1 VSTHINIKRTPVISR
16 CNITV
21 PASKSESNR
30 ALIIQALAGKGIINN
45 LSTAR
50 DTITM
55 YKLLRS
61 DAHVLDVIDAG
72 TTMRFLT
79 AYLAVTGQE
88 RTITGTKRMC
98 ERPIGIL
105 VDALTQLGAR
115 IDFTEKEGYPPLQIR
130 GFKSSGID
138 KLQIRGDVSSQY
150 ISAIL
155 MISPMLEKGLTL
167 TLKGKIG
174 SRPYINMTLG
184 IMKHFGV
191 DTKFEKNIIYIP
203 RQTYHDATFNVDPD
217 WSGASYWYSVVALA
231 ENADILLNGFS
242 LPSFQ
247 GDSKIRDIM
256 SDLGVA
262 SEFNDNGLQ
271 LSKSNHKEK
280 VKIDFS
286 DIPDLAQTVAV
297 VCSAKGI
304 YAQMTGLES
313 LRIKE
318 TDRITAL
325 QHELLKL
332 NSRLIEK
339 KPGEW
344 HLIPARQGTI
354 PDSLSFNTYDDHRMA
369 MALAPLATMANLQ
382 IEDPSVVEKS
392 YPSYW
397 EDLARAGFQIVF

>member
-1 VSTHINIKRTPVISR
+1 
-16 CNITV
+16 V

-55 YKLLRS
+55 DKLLKS
-61 DAHVLDVIDAG
+61 NTHVLDVIDAG

-79 AYLAVTGQE
+79 AYLAVSGQDK
-88 RTITGTKRMC
+88 TITGTKRMC

-105 VDALTQLGAR
+105 VDALRQLGAR

-130 GFKSSGID
+130 GFESSGID
-138 KLQIRGDVSSQY
+138 KLQMRGDVSSQY

-155 MISPMLEKGLTL
+155 MISPTLEKGLTL
-167 TLKGKIG
+167 TLTGKIG
-174 SRPYINMTLG
+174 SQPYINMTLG
-184 IMKHFGV
+184 IMKHFGI
-191 DTKFEKNIIYIP
+191 DSKFEKNIIYIP
-203 RQTYHDATFNVDPD
+203 RQTYRDATFNVDPD
-217 WSGASYWYSVVALA
+217 WSGASYWYSMVALA
-231 ENADILLNGFS
+231 EDAGIFLKGFS
-242 LPSFQ
+242 LPSYQ
-247 GDSKIRDIM
+247 GDSKIKDIM

-262 SEFNDNGLQ
+262 SEFKDNGLQ
-271 LSKSNHKEK
+271 LSKSSHKEK

-304 YAQMTGLES
+304 YAQMIGLES

-318 TDRITAL
+318 TDRIAAL

-344 HLIPARQGTI
+344 ELIPARQGTF
-354 PDSLSFNTYDDHRMA
+354 PDRLLFSTYDDHRMA
-369 MALAPLATMANLQ
+369 MALAPLATMADLQ
-382 IEDPSVVEKS
+382 IEDPSVVQKS
-392 YPSYW
+392 YPTFW
-397 EDLARAGFQIVF
+397 DDLARAGFQIEFQNLNGSEIGPV